1 MTNKPITI
9 CHLSDTHIRN
19 LKYHEEY
26 KKVFKD
32 IYESLENDKPD
43 YIVHTGDIAHT
54 KTQLSP
60 EYFEICADFLKNL
73 ADIAPTYI
81 ILGNHDGNLKNDNR
95 QDAITPIIET
105 LQHPNLHLLKNSGET
120 QLTDSVCLN
129 VLSVFDRDNWVSP
142 SNSDMINIALYHGAI
157 RGCVINDE
165 WSLENGE
172 DDINIFRNFDFAM
185 LGDIHRTQ
193 YLDTEGRVWYAG
205 STVQQNFGE
214 SLRKGYLLWD
224 IRDKDTF
231 NVEKRLFMS
240 PRPFFTIEINQ
251 DGTLPKVNVPRNSR
265 LRLISNYNLP
275 LIKLR
280 RACDY
285 ANAQWSPYSVNFVN
299 KAGYTKSSSVQTD
312 GKAVNMRDQNTQ
324 EKYIKA
330 FLSNKEISDDV
341 HERVLELNRN
351 YSKQIE
357 STTNVSRNIVWKL
370 KKMKWNNLFNYGES
384 NEIDFDKLD
393 GLVGIFGKNYS
404 GKSSIIDSAL
414 FGLYN
419 TTSKGERK
427 NVHIVNQNKQV
438 AKCQLEI
445 GVGDDTYK
453 ITRNLEKY
461 QKRLKGNET
470 TEVKTELDFTKY
482 ALGDHAESKNGTT
495 RNGTDENIR
504 NTFGSFSDF
513 LITSMASQMDA
524 FGFINEGSTKRKEIL
539 AKFLDLKM
547 FEEKHRLA
555 KKESAEMKGVIKH
568 LNSTDWRKKL
578 KWNQEAIS
586 EILEDIENQNTLC
599 GKHTSRIKDLLEDQ
613 KLIEDQI
620 SSVGADSIDIK
631 ALQASLKKKQG
642 QVSKASQVLEKGL
655 AKLKAQEA
663 LQGQLQASIEGF
675 DLKSLEEQVEK
686 HKTLLNVASGIERLI
701 RKDKMEIANY
711 QNKIDL
717 LHDHEYDPDCE
728 YCSDNQF
735 VKEAE
740 EAKTLIEKSR
750 ELMALREHELKETNE
765 EKSLI
770 DVVCVN
776 KDITDHK
783 TRIREVKTN
792 EVKIKSIKSEISANK
807 SKTALAEKEIEEIKN
822 KIEHYY
828 ENQEAYDNLES
839 LQRDLRAIK
848 LTVSKKKT
856 DLEACNKKSM
866 QLMSEE
872 GSTRRLVEEAKEH
885 IKQIDD
891 AEKEFIAYDLY
902 IQAMHANGV
911 SYQVI
916 KSMLPIINKEISSV
930 LSTIVNFEVFFDNVD
945 NKLEIYIKHP
955 KYDPR
960 PLSMGSGAEKTI
972 ASMAIRLALI
982 SVTNLPKSS
991 LMIMDEPATA
1001 LDEEHMNGFIRL
1013 LQMVK
1018 SQFKTV
1024 IIISHLD
1031 SLKDIVDKTI
1041 DIQKVDGYAKVKI

>member
-1 MTNKPITI
+1 MTTFAHI
-9 CHLSDTHIRN
+9 SDTHIRN
-19 LKYHEEY
+19 VKYHEEY
-26 KKVFKD
+26 RKVFSD
-32 IYESLENDKPD
+32 IYESLENEKPD
-43 YIVHTGDIAHT
+43 YIIHTGDIAHT

-60 EYFEICADFLKNL
+60 EYFELCAEFLKNL

-81 ILGNHDGNLKNDNR
+81 ILGNHDGNLKNDSR
-95 QDAITPIIET
+95 QDAITPIIEA
-105 LQHPNLHLLKNSGET
+105 LQHPNLYLLKESGET
-120 QLTDSVCLN
+120 QLDSTVCLN

-142 SNSDMINIALYHGAI
+142 TNTDMINIALYHGAI

-172 DDINIFRNFDFAM
+172 DDINIFTNFDYAM

-193 YLDTEGRVWYAG
+193 YLDTEERVWYAG

-214 SLRKGYLLWD
+214 SLYKGYLLWD
-224 IRDKDTF
+224 IRGKDKF
-231 NVEKRLFMS
+231 KVEKRLFMS
-240 PRPFFTIEINQ
+240 PRPFYTIEINQ
-251 DGTLPKVNVPRNSR
+251 DGTLPKVEVPKNAR

-275 LIKLR
+275 LVKLR

-285 ANAQWSPYSVNFVN
+285 ANAKWSPYSVNFVN
-299 KAGYTKSSSVQTD
+299 KAGYASSASVQTD
-312 GKAVNMRDQNTQ
+312 GKTINMRDQNIQ
-324 EKYIKA
+324 EKYIRA
-330 FLSNKEISDDV
+330 FLSNKEISDGVLD
-341 HERVLELNRN
+341 RVLELNRN

-370 KKMKWNNLFNYGES
+370 RKMKWNNLFNYGEK

-427 NVHIVNQNKQV
+427 NVHIVNQNKQN

-445 GVGDDTYK
+445 GVGDDIYK

-461 QKRLKGNET
+461 QKKLRGKET

-482 ALGDHAESKNGTT
+482 NLGNLADSKNGTT
-495 RNGTDENIR
+495 RNETDENIR

-513 LITSMASQMDA
+513 LITSMASQTDA

-547 FEEKHRLA
+547 FEEKHKLA

-578 KWNQEAIS
+578 KWNQEAIA
-586 EILEDIENQNTLC
+586 EILEDIANQTDLC
-599 GKHTSRIKDLLEDQ
+599 EKHTARMNVLLEEQ
-613 KLIEDQI
+613 RTIEDQI
-620 SSVGADSIDIK
+620 SSVGTDSIDITR
-631 ALQASLKKKQG
+631 LNESLKDKQK
-642 QVSKASQVLEKGL
+642 QVSKTSKVIESGQGALSELR
-655 AKLKAQEA
+655 AKQE
-663 LQGQLQASIEGF
+663 QLQNFIDDFDIAACEEQIETH
-675 DLKSLEEQVEK
+675 KSLLK
-686 HKTLLNVASGIERLI
+686 DISIIERNI
-701 RKDKMEIANY
+701 RSTKMEITNY

-728 YCSDNQF
+728 YCSNNQF

-740 EAKTLIEKSR
+740 GARTLIEESQKKLERFECDSQQIT
-750 ELMALREHELKETNE
+750 EKKDAINIIYIEAELK
-765 EKSLI
+765 
-770 DVVCVN
+770 DYRV
-776 KDITDHK
+776 K
-783 TRIREVKTN
+783 TREVNTN
-792 EVKIKSIKSEISANK
+792 EVKIKSIKSQISASE
-807 SKTALAEKEIEEIKN
+807 SKKALNEKEIEDIKK

-839 LQRDLRAIK
+839 LKRDLRAIK
-848 LTVSKKKT
+848 LTVGKKQT
-856 DLEACNKKSM
+856 DLEKCNKKVM
-866 QLMSEE
+866 KLMSEE
-872 GSTRRLVEEAKEH
+872 GTTRRLIEEAKEH

-916 KSMLPIINKEISSV
+916 KSMLPIINKELSSV
-930 LSTIVNFEVFFDNVD
+930 LSTIVNFEVFFDNDD

-955 KYDPR
+955 KYEPR

-982 SVTNLPKSS
+982 SVTNLPKSE
-991 LMIMDEPATA
+991 LFILDEPATA
-1001 LDEEHMNGFIRL
+1001 LDEEHMEGFIRL
-1013 LQMVK
+1013 LQMIK
-1018 SQFKTV
+1018 RQFKTV
-1024 IIISHLD
+1024 LLISHLE

-1041 DIQKVDGYAKVKI
+1041 DIQKTDGYAHVKI

>member
-1 MTNKPITI
+1 MTTFAHI
-9 CHLSDTHIRN
+9 SDTHIRN
-19 LKYHEEY
+19 VKYHEEY

-43 YIVHTGDIAHT
+43 YIIHTGDIAHT

-60 EYFEICADFLKNL
+60 EYFEMCADFLKNL

-95 QDAITPIIET
+95 QDAITPVIEA
-105 LQHPNLHLLKNSGET
+105 LQHPNLHLLKDSGET
-120 QLTDSVCLN
+120 QLDSLFCLN

-142 SNSDMINIALYHGAI
+142 SDTSKVNIALYHGAI

-172 DDINIFRNFDFAM
+172 DDINIFTDFDFAM

-193 YLDTEGRVWYAG
+193 YLDTEERVWYAG

-214 SLRKGYLLWD
+214 SLLKGYLLWD
-224 IRDKDTF
+224 IRGKDTF
-231 NVEKRLFMS
+231 KVEKRLFMS
-240 PRPFFTIEINQ
+240 PRPFFTVEINQ
-251 DGTLPKVNVPRNSR
+251 DGTLPKVDVPKNAR

-275 LIKLR
+275 LAKLR

-285 ANAQWSPYSVNFVN
+285 ANLKWSPYSVNFVN
-299 KAGYTKSSSVQTD
+299 KAGYASTTTVQTD
-312 GKAVNMRDQNTQ
+312 GKTINMRDQNTQ
-324 EKYIKA
+324 EKYIRA
-330 FLSNKEISDDV
+330 FLSNKEISDGV
-341 HERVLELNRN
+341 LERVLELNRN

-370 KKMKWNNLFNYGES
+370 RKMKWNNLFNYGEK
-384 NEIDFDKLD
+384 NEINFDKLD

-427 NVHIVNQNKQV
+427 NVHIVNQNKQN

-461 QKRLKGNET
+461 QKRLKGRET

-482 ALGDHAESKNGTT
+482 ALGNLAESKNGTT
-495 RNGTDENIR
+495 RNETDENIR

-513 LITSMASQMDA
+513 LITSMASQTDA

-547 FEEKHRLA
+547 FEEKHKLA

-578 KWNQEAIS
+578 KWNQEALS
-586 EILEDIENQNTLC
+586 EILEDIADQTDLC
-599 GKHTSRIKDLLEDQ
+599 EKHTARISDLLQE
-613 KLIEDQI
+613 KRIIEDQI
-620 SSVGADSIDIK
+620 SAVGTESIDIK
-631 ALQASLKKKQG
+631 SLYDTLLNKQK
-642 QVSKASQVLEKGL
+642 QVSRATKVLENGL
-655 AKLKAQEA
+655 ANLSTLEA
-663 LQGQLQASIEGF
+663 LQKDLQSSIEGF
-675 DLKSLEEQVEK
+675 DVESRESQVEK
-686 HKTLLNVASGIERLI
+686 HKGLLSDISIIERNI
-701 RKDKMEIANY
+701 RSTKMEITNY
-711 QNKIDL
+711 QNKVDL
-717 LHDHEYDPDCE
+717 LHDHEYDPECE
-728 YCSDNQF
+728 YCSNNQF

-740 EAKTLIEKSR
+740 RAKTLIEKSKETLR
-750 ELMALREHELKETNE
+750 GLQHDLELTNDKKGAINITYIRAELEEYELKT
-765 EKSLI
+765 
-770 DVVCVN
+770 
-776 KDITDHK
+776 
-783 TRIREVKTN
+783 REVKTN
-792 EVKIKSIKSEISANK
+792 EVKIMSIKSSISANK
-807 SKTALAEKEIEEIKN
+807 SKKALAEKEIEEIER
-822 KIEHYY
+822 KIQHYHD
-828 ENQEAYDNLES
+828 NQEAYDNLES
-839 LQRDLRAIK
+839 LQRDLKAIK
-848 LTVSKKKT
+848 LTIDKKQV
-856 DLEACNKKSM
+856 DLEKCNKKILK
-866 QLMSEE
+866 LMSEE
-872 GSTRRLVEEAKEH
+872 GTTRRLIEESREH
-885 IKQIDD
+885 IKKIDD
-891 AEKEFIAYDLY
+891 AEQEFIAYDLY

-930 LSTIVNFEVFFDNVD
+930 LSTIVDFEVFFDNDD

-955 KYDPR
+955 RFEPR

-982 SVTNLPKSS
+982 SVTNLPKSE
-991 LMIMDEPATA
+991 LFILDEPATA
-1001 LDEEHMNGFIRL
+1001 LDEEHMEGFIRL
-1013 LQMVK
+1013 LQMIK
-1018 SQFKTV
+1018 RQFKTV
-1024 IIISHLD
+1024 LLTSHLE

>member
-1 MTNKPITI
+1 MTNKVTRI
-9 CHLSDTHIRN
+9 CHLSDSHIRN
-19 LKYHEEY
+19 VKYHEEY

-32 IYESLENDKPD
+32 IYESLENDRPD
-43 YIVHTGDIAHT
+43 YIIHTGDIAHT

-60 EYFEICADFLKNL
+60 EYFEMCADFLKNL

-81 ILGNHDGNLKNDNR
+81 ILGNHDGNLKNDDR
-95 QDAITPIIET
+95 QDAITPVVDA
-105 LQHPNLHLLKNSGET
+105 LQHPNLHLLKDSGET
-120 QLTDSVCLN
+120 QLDSLFCLN

-142 SNSDMINIALYHGAI
+142 SNKDMVNIALYHGAI
-157 RGCVINDE
+157 RGCVINDD

-172 DDINIFRNFDFAM
+172 DDINIFTDFDYAM

-193 YLDTEGRVWYAG
+193 YLDTEERVWYAG

-214 SLRKGYLLWD
+214 SLLKGYLLWD

-251 DGTLPKVNVPRNSR
+251 DGTLPKVDVPKNAR

-275 LIKLR
+275 LVKLR

-285 ANAQWSPYSVNFVN
+285 ANAKWSPYSVNFVN
-299 KAGYTKSSSVQTD
+299 KAGYSSSSTVQTD
-312 GKAVNMRDQNTQ
+312 GKAMNMRDQNIQ

-330 FLSNKEISDDV
+330 FLSNKEISNDV
-341 HERVLELNRN
+341 LERVLELNRN

-370 KKMKWNNLFNYGES
+370 RKMKWNNLFNYGEK
-384 NEIDFDKLD
+384 NEIDFEKLD

-419 TTSKGERK
+419 TSSKGERK
-427 NVHIVNQNKQV
+427 NVHIVNQNKQN

-461 QKRLKGNET
+461 QKKLRGRET

-482 ALGDHAESKNGTT
+482 ALGDIAESKNGTT
-495 RNGTDENIR
+495 RNETDENIR

-513 LITSMASQMDA
+513 LITSMASQTDA

-547 FEEKHRLA
+547 FEEKHKLA

-578 KWNQEAIS
+578 RWNQEALA
-586 EILEDIENQNTLC
+586 EILEDIADQTDLC
-599 GKHTSRIKDLLEDQ
+599 DKHTARIKDLLEERRV
-613 KLIEDQI
+613 IEDQI
-620 SSVGADSIDIK
+620 SAVGTDSIDIDVLNK
-631 ALQASLKKKQG
+631 SLSSKRK
-642 QVSKASQVLEKGL
+642 QVSKASQIIEKGIDRL
-655 AKLKAQEA
+655 SAQEA
-663 LQGQLQASIEGF
+663 LQEQLQAFIEGF
-675 DLKSLEEQVEK
+675 DITSCEQQIEEHKNLLKDISI
-686 HKTLLNVASGIERLI
+686 IERNT
-701 RKDKMEIANY
+701 RSTKMEIANY

-717 LHDHEYDPDCE
+717 LHDHEYDPDCQ
-728 YCSDNQF
+728 YCSNNQF

-740 EAKTLIEKSR
+740 EAKTLIEESR
-750 ELMALREHELKETNE
+750 ATLGRLEQDLASIVEKKDAINIVRIEAELRDYSA
-765 EKSLI
+765 
-770 DVVCVN
+770 
-776 KDITDHK
+776 K
-783 TRIREVKTN
+783 TREVKTN
-792 EVKIKSIKSEISANK
+792 EAKIKSIKAEISASK
-807 SKTALAEKEIEEIKN
+807 SKKALAKKEIEDLEK

-828 ENQEAYDNLES
+828 DNQEAYDNLGS
-839 LQRDLRAIK
+839 LQRDLKAIK
-848 LTVSKKKT
+848 LTIDKKQV
-856 DLEACNKKSM
+856 DLEKCNKKIM
-866 QLMSEE
+866 KLMSEE
-872 GSTRRLVEEAKEH
+872 GTTRRLIEESREY
-885 IKQIDD
+885 IKKIDD

-930 LSTIVNFEVFFDNVD
+930 LSTIVNFEVFFDNDD

-955 KYDPR
+955 KYEPR

-982 SVTNLPKSS
+982 SVTNLPKGEI
-991 LMIMDEPATA
+991 MIMDEPATA
-1001 LDEEHMNGFIRL
+1001 LDEEHMNGFVRL
-1013 LQMVK
+1013 LQMIK
-1018 SQFKTV
+1018 RQFRTV
-1024 IIISHLD
+1024 IIISHLEA
-1031 SLKDIVDKTI
+1031 LKDVVDTTI
-1041 DIQKVDGYAKVKI
+1041 DIQKKDGYAHVKI

>member
-1 MTNKPITI
+1 MTTFAHI
-9 CHLSDTHIRN
+9 SDTHIRN
-19 LKYHEEY
+19 VKYHEEY

-43 YIVHTGDIAHT
+43 YIIHTGDIAHT

-73 ADIAPTYI
+73 ADIAPTYV

-95 QDAITPIIET
+95 QDAITPVVEA

-120 QLTDSVCLN
+120 QLDNLFCLN

-142 SNSDMINIALYHGAI
+142 SDQSMVNIALYHGAI
-157 RGCVINDE
+157 RGCVINEE

-172 DDINIFRNFDFAM
+172 DDINIFTDFDFAM

-193 YLDTEGRVWYAG
+193 YLDTEQRVWYAG

-224 IRDKDTF
+224 IKNKDSF

-240 PRPFFTIEINQ
+240 PRPFFTIEINK
-251 DGTLPKVNVPRNSR
+251 DGTLPKVDVPKNAR

-275 LIKLR
+275 LVKLR

-299 KAGYTKSSSVQTD
+299 KAGYSSGSSVETD
-312 GKAVNMRDQNTQ
+312 GKTINMRDQNTQ

-341 HERVLELNRN
+341 LERVLELNRN

-357 STTNVSRNIVWKL
+357 STSGVSRNIVWKL
-370 KKMKWNNLFNYGES
+370 RKMRWNNLFNYGEN
-384 NEIDFDKLD
+384 NEIDFEKLD

-427 NVHIVNQNKQV
+427 NVHIVNQNKQK

-482 ALGDHAESKNGTT
+482 ALGVHAESKNGTT

-513 LITSMASQMDA
+513 LITSMASQTDA

-547 FEEKHRLA
+547 FEEKHKLA

-586 EILEDIENQNTLC
+586 EILEDIANQTDLC
-599 GKHTSRIKDLLEDQ
+599 EKHTARINVLLEEQ
-613 KLIEDQI
+613 KTIEDQI
-620 SSVGADSIDIK
+620 SAVGTESIDIK
-631 ALQASLKKKQG
+631 ALNKMLTNKQK
-642 QVSKASQVLEKGL
+642 QVSKASQIIEKGVDRL
-655 AKLKAQEA
+655 SAQEG
-663 LQGQLQASIEGF
+663 LQKQLQAFIEDF
-675 DLKSLEEQVEK
+675 DITSCEEQIEK
-686 HKTLLNVASGIERLI
+686 HKGLLEDISIVERHI
-701 RKDKMEIANY
+701 RSNKMEIANF

-728 YCSDNQF
+728 YCSNNQF

-740 EAKTLIEKSR
+740 EAKTLIEESKR
-750 ELMALREHELKETNE
+750 TLRDFEEDLRLLEQKRNQINIVYVKAELEDYNLKF
-765 EKSLI
+765 
-770 DVVCVN
+770 
-776 KDITDHK
+776 
-783 TRIREVKTN
+783 REVKTN
-792 EVKIKSIKSEISANK
+792 ATKIKSIKAEISASESRK
-807 SKTALAEKEIEEIKN
+807 ALAEKEIEEIDK

-839 LQRDLRAIK
+839 LQRDLKAIK
-848 LTVSKKKT
+848 LTIQRKQT
-856 DLEACNKKSM
+856 NLETCNKKVM
-866 QLMSEE
+866 KLMSEE
-872 GSTRRLVEEAKEH
+872 GTTRRLVEEAKEH

-930 LSTIVNFEVFFDNVD
+930 LSTIVNFEVFFDNDD

-955 KYDPR
+955 KYEPR

-982 SVTNLPKSS
+982 SVTNLPKSE
-991 LMIMDEPATA
+991 LFILDEPATA
-1001 LDEEHMNGFIRL
+1001 LDEEHMEGFIRL
-1013 LQMVK
+1013 LQMIK
-1018 SQFKTV
+1018 RQFKTV
-1024 IIISHLD
+1024 LLISHLE

-1041 DIQKVDGYAKVKI
+1041 DIQKTDGYAKVKI